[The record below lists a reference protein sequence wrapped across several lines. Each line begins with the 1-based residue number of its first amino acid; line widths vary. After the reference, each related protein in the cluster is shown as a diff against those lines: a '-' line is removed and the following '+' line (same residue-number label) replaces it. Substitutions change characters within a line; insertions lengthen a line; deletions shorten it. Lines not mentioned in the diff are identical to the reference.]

1 MKLLG
6 WWNNGKQTRFDWR
19 KIWQVDCVISNK
31 NRSKHGSVIWVFR
44 CDCGAEREIPC
55 ENVRSGVT
63 RSCGCLGKSRINTH
77 TVHGKKRHRLYV
89 EI

>member
-1 MKLLG
+1 MGSKLDLTG
-6 WWNNGKQTRFDWR
+6 ERYGRLTALYPT
-19 KIWQVDCVISNK
+19 K

-63 RSCGCLGKSRINTH
+63 RSCGCLGRESRINTH